1 MLRALLWPILL
12 MGAGWAVADT
22 APPRMAMGLI
32 VKLKGAD
39 TAVASQS
46 VVRLQTMS
54 RPAATP
60 QEARTRLYGASQRQR
75 VGYLLQKPTAFAAH
89 VIHGGRP
96 VPLAQAEADAARLR
110 QDPDVEWVI
119 VNEMVPPASV
129 DLNDPGYGGQTWLQ
143 ARDSG
148 HAGVAN
154 YPAAWAALSGRTLSP
169 VVVAV
174 LDTGILPAPD
184 LDGRVLGGYD
194 FVSDPAYSGDGD
206 GVDPDPRDEGDRL
219 PTWPAG
225 CVASPSRWHGLSV
238 AAVLAANTG
247 NALGGAGALAP
258 LPGPVVLPVRV
269 AGACGAQ
276 LSDILEGMLWAAGIS
291 YHGSPARNVHPA
303 RVVNLSFG
311 GVGSCADI
319 GSGARDV
326 AWLYRQTIATLKS
339 QGVLVV
345 SSAGNGDKTTGL
357 GLWGATRP
365 ANCASVLA
373 VTGLNERG
381 YKARY
386 ANLLNTDGVQAF
398 GLAVASGDT
407 DGSPSNFL
415 TDSGIVTQ
423 VYDDLRGEFTLA
435 PTAGTSLAAPAA
447 AGVAALMLA
456 VNPGLTVDDLLWGL
470 TQKTSPFPDN
480 DALPACVPGQV
491 TGQGNCNCTIATCGA
506 GVLDAESAVNWAIDR
521 ATSGGGGTATPS
533 STSGSQ
539 SVCYFTPSR
548 EGGGDACSS
557 PSSAGGDQGGGGG
570 AASLLDL
577 LVLAFIAACV
587 GRAGRQSLNGFKG
600 GRR

>member
-1 MLRALLWPILL
+1 
-12 MGAGWAVADT
+12 MGPGWGVAAT

-32 VKLKGAD
+32 VKLKGED
-39 TAVASQS
+39 PAVASRS
-46 VVRLQTMS
+46 VVRLQAMS

-60 QEARTRLYGASQRQR
+60 QVARSRLYAASQRHR
-75 VGYLLQKPTAFAAH
+75 VGYLLDKPTAFAAH

-96 VPLAQAEADAARLR
+96 VPVAQAEAEAARLR

-154 YPAAWAALSGRTLSP
+154 FPAAWAAVSARTLSP

-184 LDGRVLGGYD
+184 LDGRVLAGYD

-206 GVDPDPRDEGDRL
+206 GVDPNPMDEGDHL
-219 PTWPAG
+219 PIWPAG

-258 LPGPVVLPVRV
+258 LPGPVLLPVRV

-276 LSDILEGMLWAAGIS
+276 LSDILEGMLWAAGIT

-311 GVGSCADI
+311 GDGSCADI
-319 GSGARDV
+319 GNGARDV

-345 SSAGNGDKTTGL
+345 SSAGNGDKATGL

-365 ANCASVLA
+365 ANCTGVLA

-386 ANLLNTDGVQAF
+386 ANLLNADGLQFF

-407 DGSPSNFL
+407 DGSRSNYL
-415 TDSGIVTQ
+415 TDSGVVTQ
-423 VYDDLRGEFTLA
+423 VYDDVWGAFTLA

-456 VNPGLTVDDLLWGL
+456 VDPSLTVDDLLWGL
-470 TQKTSPFPDN
+470 TQKTSPFPDG
-480 DALPACVPGQV
+480 DGLPVCVPGLAI
-491 TGQGNCNCTIATCGA
+491 GQGNCGCTAATCGA
-506 GVLDAESAVNWAIDR
+506 GVLDAEQAVNWAIDH
-521 ATSGGGGTATPS
+521 AMLGGGGTATPS

-539 SVCYFTPSR
+539 SACYFTPSR
-548 EGGGDACSS
+548 EGGGDACSG
-557 PSSAGGDQGGGGG
+557 PSSASGDQGGG
-570 AASLLDL
+570 ATSILDL
-577 LVLAFIAACV
+577 LTLAFIAV
-587 GRAGRQSLNGFKG
+587 GVGCRSLKG